1 MSRPPCCRRVSGK
14 PGASLYQ
21 PAGIPA
27 RVLEETLMT
36 LDEFESI
43 RLADLEGLYQE
54 QAAERMEVS
63 RATFG
68 RILETAHRKVAGA
81 LIQGKAL
88 RIGGGH
94 VLPERPGPFRC
105 PRCSLEWEGRRDC
118 PLCLVGTACED
129 EKPEHPPKP
138 GRQRRRR
145 VTKKT

>member
-27 RVLEETLMT
+27 RVLEEILMT
-36 LDEFESI
+36 LDELESI

-68 RILETAHRKVAGA
+68 RILETAHRKIAGA

-88 RIGGGH
+88 RIEGGH

-105 PRCSLEWEGRRDC
+105 PRCSVEWEGRRAC
-118 PLCLVGTACED
+118 PRCRTG
-129 EKPEHPPKP
+129 P
-138 GRQRRRR
+138 GSGRANGGRRRR
-145 VTKKT
+145 RSNPEKTRGG